1 CNTRAGVR
9 LGALGWCVVEKSG
22 KIKRK
27 YTLFTGKQ
35 LLWLI
40 LPIVIEQIFSTSL
53 GMFDSIMIS
62 NIPTDGANASLA
74 VGNVDY
80 INNLIIQLFSAFATG
95 GAIITSQYLGAQDDE
110 NANKSAK
117 QMLMLVILISLGIGG
132 LCLALNYPLLKLF
145 YGEVSGAVFGYQQLY
160 FFVTAAS
167 FPFIGLFNACAA
179 LLRVQRKSLFTMI
192 SAAISCLLNVGLNA
206 LFLFVAKMGVL
217 GAGLATL
224 VCRAIPAV
232 FMLVLL
238 ANKKNTVCVKLFEK
252 FRFDGKM
259 LKKIL
264 RIAIPSGIES
274 CLFQLGKLMT
284 NTFVNAGCYV
294 QPVLDGAGNPVYKD
308 GVMQTVNLQANG
320 NTIAN
325 QINNIA
331 SVVGGGVGTSCLTV
345 IGQAVGTGDE
355 AQCRH
360 YMKRMFL
367 LSYIANGICCGIIL
381 ACVPFIVNMYG
392 FAAEAKEIGKH
403 CLYFCLCFQ
412 FFTYPLSFTTPAIL
426 KATSDVKYVMFSAV
440 ASMFIMR
447 VGLAFLLTT
456 DKIAGLPKLGAMGYW
471 IGMCS
476 DWVLR
481 SVLFLTRLLTGRWKR
496 ASGLIKE
503 TAAEGQTAELSDGV
517 LADID
522 GTVGQCSEEETK
534 TDDKENDAKT
544 E

>member
-1 CNTRAGVR
+1 M
-9 LGALGWCVVEKSG
+9 EKTL
-22 KIKRK
+22 KVKKK

-53 GMFDSIMIS
+53 GMLDSMMIS
-62 NIPTDGANASLA
+62 NIPANGGNASLA

-95 GAIITSQYLGAQDDE
+95 GAIITSQFLGAEDNE
-110 NANKSAK
+110 NARKSAK
-117 QMLMLVILISLGIGG
+117 QMLVLVILMSLAISG
-132 LCLALNYPLLKLF
+132 LCLAMNWPLLKLF
-145 YGEVSGAVFGYQQLY
+145 YGDVSEEVFGYQRIY
-160 FFVTAAS
+160 FFVTASS
-167 FPFIGLFNACAA
+167 FPFIGLFNGCAA

-192 SAAISCLLNVGLNA
+192 SAAISCVLNVGLNA
-206 LFLFVAKMGVL
+206 VFLFVANLGVL
-217 GAGLATL
+217 GVGLATL
-224 VCRAIPAV
+224 ICRAIPAV

-238 ANKKNTVCVKLFEK
+238 TRKKNTVRIRIFEK

-259 LKKIL
+259 IKKIL
-264 RIAIPSGIES
+264 KIAIPSGIES

-294 QPVLDGAGNPVYKD
+294 QPVLDAAGNPVLNEQ
-308 GVMQTVNLQANG
+308 GLPLTVNIQANG

-331 SVVGGGVGTSCLTV
+331 SVVGSAIGTSCLTV
-345 IGQAVGTGDE
+345 IGQAVGAGDVG
-355 AQCRH
+355 QCKH
-360 YMKRMFL
+360 YMKKMFL
-367 LSYIANGICCGIIL
+367 LSYIANGVCTGIIL
-381 ACVPFIVNMYG
+381 ACVPYLVNMYG
-392 FAAEAKEIGKH
+392 FAVEAKEIGKQ

-412 FFTYPLSFTTPAIL
+412 FVTYPLSFTTPAIL
-426 KATSDVKYVMFSAV
+426 KATSDVKYIMFSAII
-440 ASMFIMR
+440 SMFVMR

-456 DKIAGLPKLGAMGYW
+456 DKIPGLPQLGALGYW

-481 SVLFLTRLLTGRWKR
+481 SILFLTRLLTGRWKK

-503 TAAEGQTAELSDGV
+503 TPVDEPAAEPEPALEEAAIT
-517 LADID
+517 
-522 GTVGQCSEEETK
+522 EEE
-534 TDDKENDAKT
+534 EVQ
-544 E
+544 

>member
-1 CNTRAGVR
+1 MQKNA
-9 LGALGWCVVEKSG
+9 
-22 KIKRK
+22 KIRKK

-53 GMFDSIMIS
+53 GMLDTIMIS
-62 NIPTDGANASLA
+62 NIPSVGSNASLA
-74 VGNVDY
+74 VDNVDS

-95 GAIITSQYLGAQDDE
+95 GAIITSQLLGAKDNE
-110 NANKSAK
+110 NACKSAK
-117 QMLMLVILISLGIGG
+117 QMLVFVILMAAGICG
-132 LCLALNYPLLKLF
+132 LCLALNWPLLKLF
-145 YGEVSGAVFGYQQLY
+145 FSDVSQEVFGYQQIY
-160 FFVTAAS
+160 FYVTAAS

-179 LLRVQRKSLFTMI
+179 LLRVQRKSFFTMV
-192 SAAISCLLNVGLNA
+192 SAAMSCVLNVGLNA
-206 LFLFVAKMGVL
+206 LFLFAAKMGVL

-224 VCRAIPAV
+224 ICRAVPAI

-238 ANKKNTVCVKLFEK
+238 ANKKNAVSVRIFER

-264 RIAIPSGIES
+264 KIAIPSGIES

-284 NTFVNAGCYV
+284 KSFVNAGCYV
-294 QPVLDGAGNPVYKD
+294 NPVLDGSGNPVLNDKGLPLTY
-308 GVMQTVNLQANG
+308 NYQANG
-320 NTIAN
+320 NSIAN

-345 IGQAVGTGDE
+345 IGQAVGTGD
-355 AQCRH
+355 ADQVKY
-360 YMKRMFL
+360 YMKKMFL

-381 ACVPFIVNMYG
+381 ACMPLIVNLFG
-392 FAAEAKEIGKH
+392 FVAEAKEIGRN

-412 FFTYPLSFTTPAIL
+412 FITYPLSFTTPAIL

-456 DKIAGLPKLGAMGYW
+456 DKIPGLPRLGAFGYW

-481 SVLFLTRLLTGRWKR
+481 SALFLSRLLTGRWKK

-503 TAAEGQTAELSDGV
+503 PAEQGESVNIGGTVAQCCENNAAVCQDEVAAESQTENGEN
-517 LADID
+517 
-522 GTVGQCSEEETK
+522 TV
-534 TDDKENDAKT
+534 D
-544 E
+544 